1 MPSIARMAV
10 QLSPDDRHAPSSQRG
25 GQGFESPQLH
35 RGVFPEFGETILRNP
50 GLVRVRGQTCP
61 MAPDHWS
68 GAISGTGRL
77 TDLIAVAGGSW
88 WARPCFGEDLG
99 GLEAE
104 PGWAHGR
111 GGDRFVDYAL
121 GGDHDKPRAL
131 PEAKAPGVT
140 ASAASSRP
148 DMPGPSGEGPA
159 GGGRHLLHQ
168 RLRALV
174 VGGPALPAPEVQR
187 FYTKDELALVIVGR
201 SSGVTHWLHV
211 DADSDGRRTLAG
223 ADAPGLRPERL
234 SL

>member
-1 MPSIARMAV
+1 MTST
-10 QLSPDDRHAPSSQRG
+10 D
-25 GQGFESPQLH
+25 
-35 RGVFPEFGETILRNP
+35 
-50 GLVRVRGQTCP
+50 LVTL
-61 MAPDHWS
+61 WS
-68 GAISGTGRL
+68 GAISCTGRL
-77 TDLIAVAGGSW
+77 TDLIAVAGASW

-104 PGWAHGR
+104 PGCGHTVAAVTGLSTTCWGAITTSPLLYR
-111 GGDRFVDYAL
+111 R
-121 GGDHDKPRAL
+121 PRA
-131 PEAKAPGVT
+131 PGGT

-148 DMPGPSGEGPA
+148 DMPGLSGERPA

-187 FYTKDELALVIVGR
+187 FYTKDKLALVIVGR
-201 SSGVTHWLHV
+201 SSRVTHWLHV

-223 ADAPGLRPERL
+223 ADARGLRPERL